1 MPTIYD
7 NIENH
12 LLQGLEDALEKSYRS
27 DFCVGYFNLRGWKKV
42 ADYIDGWSGEEN
54 NRCRLMVGMQR
65 PPKDMLREF
74 HSFKKGELIDLKTA
88 IKLKKQIAEDF
99 KEQLTIG
106 VPSNDDEIYLQKLS
120 KQIKDK
126 KVVFKLYLKTPL
138 HAKLYLLFRNDKL
151 NPINGYLGSSNLTL
165 SGIEGQGELNID
177 VVDKDATNKLAKWFE
192 ERWYD
197 RLSIDISQ
205 ELADVIDNSWASE
218 RLLPPY
224 YIYLKIA
231 YHLAREARAGL
242 NEFNVPEVFRNDLLD
257 FQQNAVQIA
266 AHHLNNRGGVLIG
279 DVVGLGKTITA
290 TALAKIFKDDFFM
303 EVMILCPK
311 NLVTMWEVYNNKY
324 FLNAKII
331 SISEVQKILPKLPRY
346 RLIIID
352 ESHNLRNREG
362 LRYKAIQEYIRK
374 NESKVILLSAT
385 PYNKSYLDLSNQLR
399 LFISEDKDLGIRPE
413 RYLEDIGG
421 EIQFRANFQYHVRS
435 LPAFEKSGFID
446 DWRELMRLF
455 LVRRTRSFIK
465 QNYADTDDKDGRKY
479 LTFSDGSRSYFPDR
493 LPKKVEY
500 EFNAKDPDDQYAK
513 LYSDKV
519 VEIINQ
525 LNLPRYGLANY
536 LKEKPEEKP
545 TAEELQ
551 IIQNLSRAGKRLVGF
566 SRTNLFKRL
575 ESSGYAFL
583 LSLSRLV
590 LRNYVFIYAL
600 ENNLPIPVGQQEANV
615 LDDVIDDID
624 IENIENEESSLNLF
638 IQDSDY
644 LKIAKE
650 LYGVFSSK
658 KTNQFTWISG
668 KLFNENLRAS
678 LKQDC
683 DNVIEILKLAKNW
696 KPASDRQLK
705 ALFQLISND
714 HKSEK
719 ILVFSQFA
727 DTVYYLT
734 KELKTLGVSLIE
746 SVTGNDENPTE
757 KAHRFSPVS
766 NERPDLKDSDKEL
779 RILIATD
786 VLSEGQNLQD
796 AHIIVN
802 FDLPWAIIR
811 LIQRA
816 GRVDR
821 IGQKAKQIY
830 SYSFL
835 PEDGI
840 EQIINLR
847 GRLLNRLGENA
858 DVVGSD
864 ETFFEEQITT
874 KELHNLYNEK
884 SGILDDTDKGEIDL
898 SSLAYEIWKQA
909 IDENPK
915 LKKIIPQ
922 LPGVV
927 YSTKHI
933 NNPEKQGILVYTR
946 TTGNNDILTW
956 FNREGKIITQSQYEI
971 LIAAQC
977 AADTPAVEKY
987 EFHHNLV
994 QQAVENI
1001 VKDEKS
1007 FGGTLGKKAD
1017 VKYKV
1022 YMRLTNYFDK
1032 YKDTLFINEE
1042 IKKAIDE
1049 IYKYP
1054 LREFGRNTLNRQLK
1068 AGITDDNL
1076 VELVISLREEN
1087 KLCIVSE
1094 NEEIYNEP
1102 QIICSLGLSI

>member
-1 MPTIYD
+1 MPNIYD
-7 NIENH
+7 NIEKH
-12 LLQGLEDALEKSYRS
+12 LLNGLEEALEVSYRS

-42 ADYIDGWSGEEN
+42 ADYIDKWSGEEN
-54 NRCRLMVGMQR
+54 NRCRLMVGMQK
-65 PPKDMLREF
+65 PPKDMLKEF
-74 HSFKKGELIDLKTA
+74 HSLKKGEILDLKTA
-88 IKLKKQIAEDF
+88 VKLKKQIAEEF

-120 KQIKDK
+120 KQIKEK
-126 KVVFKLYLKTPL
+126 KVVFKLYLKTTL
-138 HAKLYLLFRNDKL
+138 HAKLYLLFRDDKR
-151 NPINGYLGSSNLTL
+151 NPINGFLGSSNLTL
-165 SGIEGQGELNID
+165 SGIEGQGELNVD
-177 VVDKDATNKLAKWFE
+177 VVEQDATTKLAKWFDD
-192 ERWYD
+192 RWND

-205 ELADVIDNSWASE
+205 ELAEVIDNSWASE
-218 RLLPPY
+218 KPIPPY

-303 EVMILCPK
+303 EVLILCPK
-311 NLVTMWEVYNNKY
+311 NLVSMWEVYNNKY
-324 FLNAKII
+324 FLNAKIV
-331 SISEVQKILPKLPRY
+331 SISEAQKVLPKLPRY

-399 LFISEDKDLGIRPE
+399 LFIQEDKDLGIRPE
-413 RYLEDIGG
+413 RYLESIGG
-421 EIQFRANFQYHVRS
+421 EVQFRANFQYHVRS
-435 LPAFEKSGFID
+435 LPAFEKSEFID

-465 QNYADTDDKDGRKY
+465 QNYADTDEKDGRKY
-479 LTFSDGSRSYFPDR
+479 LTFANGSRSYFPDR

-500 EFNAKDPDDQYAK
+500 EFNANDPDDQYAK
-513 LYSDKV
+513 LYSDQV
-519 VEIINQ
+519 IEIINE
-525 LNLPRYGLANY
+525 LNLPRYGLAQY
-536 LKEKPEEKP
+536 IAHELHELHEKKNEKKISEIRVISGQKI
-545 TAEELQ
+545 TEQELQ
-551 IIQNLSRAGKRLVGF
+551 IIQNLSRAGKRLIGF

-590 LRNYVFIYAL
+590 VRNYVFIYAL

-615 LDDVIDDID
+615 LDDITDDID
-624 IENIENEESSLNLF
+624 IENIDNEESSLNLF
-638 IQDSDY
+638 TKDSDY

-650 LYGVFSSK
+650 LYEVFSSK
-658 KTNQFTWISG
+658 KASQFTWINS
-668 KLFNENLRAS
+668 KLFTENLRTN

-696 KPASDRQLK
+696 KPVNDRQLK
-705 ALFQLISND
+705 ALFQLISNF
-714 HKSEK
+714 HKNEK

-727 DTVYYLT
+727 DTVHYLT
-734 KELKTLGVSLIE
+734 KELKTLGVTEIE
-746 SVTGNDENPTE
+746 SVTGADENPTE

-766 NERPDLKDSDKEL
+766 NERPDLKDTDKEL

-847 GRLLNRLGENA
+847 GRLLNRLGQNA

-864 ETFFEEQITT
+864 ETFFEEQVTAA
-874 KELHNLYNEK
+874 ELQNLYNEK
-884 SGILDDTDKGEIDL
+884 SGILDDADKGEIDL

-915 LKKIIPQ
+915 LKKIIPE
-922 LPGVV
+922 LPSVV

-933 NNPEKQGILVYTR
+933 NNPEKQGVLVYTR

-956 FNREGKIITQSQYEI
+956 FNREGKIVTQSQYEI

-977 AADTPAVEKY
+977 TADTKPEEKY

-994 QQAVENI
+994 QNAVENI
-1001 VKDEKS
+1001 IRDEKS

-1022 YMRLTNYFDK
+1022 
-1032 YKDTLFINEE
+1032 DT
-1042 IKKAIDE
+1042 
-1049 IYKYP
+1049 
-1054 LREFGRNTLNRQLK
+1054 R
-1068 AGITDDNL
+1068 
-1076 VELVISLREEN
+1076 
-1087 KLCIVSE
+1087 
-1094 NEEIYNEP
+1094 
-1102 QIICSLGLSI
+1102 

>member
-1 MPTIYD
+1 MPVVYD
-7 NIENH
+7 NIENF
-12 LLQGLEDALEKSYRS
+12 LIEGLEEALEVSYRS

-42 ADYIDGWSGEEN
+42 AEYIDKWSGEEN
-54 NRCRLMVGMQR
+54 NRCRLMVGMQK
-65 PPKDMLREF
+65 PPKDMLKEF
-74 HSFKKGELIDLKTA
+74 HSFKKGEIMDLKTA
-88 IKLKKQIAEDF
+88 VKLKKLIAEEF

-106 VPSNDDEIYLQKLS
+106 VPTNDDQLYLQKLS
-120 KQIKDK
+120 QQIKDK
-126 KVVFKLYLKTPL
+126 KVIFKLYLKTPL
-138 HAKLYLLFRNDKL
+138 HAKLYLLFREDKR
-151 NPINGYLGSSNLTL
+151 NPVNGFIGSSNLTL

-177 VVDKDATNKLAKWFE
+177 VVEQDATTKLAKWFDD
-192 ERWYD
+192 RWND

-205 ELADVIDNSWASE
+205 ELTEIIDNSWASE
-218 RLLPPY
+218 KLLPPY

-303 EVMILCPK
+303 EVLILCPK
-311 NLVTMWEVYNNKY
+311 NLIPMWDGYNMKY
-324 FLNAKII
+324 FLNAKLV
-331 SISEVQKILPKLPRY
+331 SISEVQKVLPKLPRY

-374 NESKVILLSAT
+374 NECKVILLSAT
-385 PYNKSYLDLSNQLR
+385 PYNKTYLDLSNQLR

-413 RYLEDIGG
+413 RYLENIGG
-421 EIQFRANFQYHVRS
+421 EVQFRANFQYHVRS

-465 QNYADTDDKDGRKY
+465 QNYSDTDEYDGRKY
-479 LTFSDGSRSYFPDR
+479 LTFSNGSRSYFPDR

-500 EFNAKDPDDQYAK
+500 EFDATDPDDQYAK
-513 LYSDKV
+513 LYSAQV
-519 VEIINQ
+519 IEIINK

-536 LKEKPEEKP
+536 LKDKPEEKP
-545 TAEELQ
+545 SVEELQ
-551 IIQNLSRAGKRLVGF
+551 IIQNLSRAGKRLIGF

-590 LRNYVFIYAL
+590 IRNYVFIYAL
-600 ENNLPIPVGQQEANV
+600 DNNLPIPVGQQEASL
-615 LDDVIDDID
+615 LDDIIEDID
-624 IENIENEESSLNLF
+624 IENADNEESSLNF
-638 IQDSDY
+638 FTKDSDY
-644 LKIAKE
+644 LNIAKE
-650 LYGVFSSK
+650 LYKVFSLK
-658 KTNQFTWISG
+658 KTNQFDWINS
-668 KLFNENLRAS
+668 KLFTKNLINN

-696 KPASDRQLK
+696 KPENDRQLK
-705 ALFQLISND
+705 ALYELISEK
-714 HKSEK
+714 HKNEK
-719 ILVFSQFA
+719 ILVFSQYA
-727 DTVYYLT
+727 DTVHYLY
-734 KELKTLGVSLIE
+734 KELKRLEVTKIE
-746 SVTGNDENPTE
+746 SVTGADENPTE

-766 NERPDLKDSDKEL
+766 NERPDLKDSENEL
-779 RILIATD
+779 RVLITTD

-821 IGQKAKQIY
+821 IGQKAKLIY

-864 ETFFEEQITT
+864 ETFFEEQITAS
-874 KELHNLYNEK
+874 ELQNLYNEK
-884 SGILDDTDKGEIDL
+884 SGILDDNEKGEIDL

-915 LKKIIPQ
+915 LKKIIPE

-933 NNPEKQGILVYTR
+933 SNPEKQGVLVYTR

-956 FNREGKIITQSQYEI
+956 FNREGKIVTQSQYEI

-977 AADTPAVEKY
+977 SADTKALEKY

-994 QQAVENI
+994 QQAIENI
-1001 VKDEKS
+1001 VKDEKGFS
-1007 FGGTLGKKAD
+1007 GAWGKKSD
-1017 VKYKV
+1017 VKYKLLT
-1022 YMRLTNYFDK
+1022 RLK
-1032 YKDTLFINEE
+1032 LFIEKN
-1042 IKKAIDE
+1042 KNS
-1049 IYKYP
+1049 
-1054 LREFGRNTLNRQLK
+1054 LFG
-1068 AGITDDNL
+1068 
-1076 VELVISLREEN
+1076 
-1087 KLCIVSE
+1087 E
-1094 NEEIYNEP
+1094 NEL
-1102 QIICSLGLSI
+1102 IINRVCS